1 MRRPH
6 RARRG
11 PARLLALAIAAFL
24 ALLAARAG
32 AEEPE
37 SETHIRQ
44 GVDLRRAGRNGEA
57 LVEFQKAFA
66 LDPSPR
72 ARAQIGLALQALGDW
87 VGAERWLQ
95 EAIEAKDD
103 EWIERYRPVLDGAL
117 ATIGA
122 HLGRLFVETNV
133 ADAEVAVNGATP
145 QPASGA
151 AIRVLAGT
159 VDVVVRAQGYAEARR
174 RIEVAPDGE
183 AHESFRLDPVPV
195 APPLQSVPAIVDTSP
210 HTRNATAGYVLLAT
224 TAVLTGGGV
233 AAWMVHQSEAAVWDD
248 DSVCLVA
255 GAGTREQQCGSY
267 RRGANDALGV
277 EIGAFVAAL
286 ASAGASAWFLWPSRS
301 GSTSASSWCAPS
313 GGSGIACG
321 GRF

>member
-1 MRRPH
+1 MRRAH

-11 PARLLALAIAAFL
+11 PARLLAFALAASF
-24 ALLAARAG
+24 ALLAVRAG
-32 AEEPE
+32 AQESE
-37 SETHIRQ
+37 SETHVRQ
-44 GVDLRRAGRNGEA
+44 GVELRRAGRNGEA

-103 EWIERYRPVLDGAL
+103 EWIARYRPVLDGAL

-122 HLGRLFVETNV
+122 HLGRLFVETNA

-145 QPASGA
+145 QPVSGA

-159 VDVVVRAQGYAEARR
+159 VDVVVRAQGYADARR
-174 RIEVAPDGE
+174 RIEIAPDGE
-183 AHESFRLDPVPV
+183 AHESFQLDAVAM
-195 APPLQSVPAIVDTSP
+195 APPLHQASPMVDSSP
-210 HTRNATAGYVLLAT
+210 HPRNATAGYVLLAA
-224 TAVLTGGGV
+224 TAALTAGGV
-233 AAWMVHQSEAAVWDD
+233 AAWMVHQNDAAVWND
-248 DSVCLVA
+248 DSTCLLA
-255 GAGTREQQCGSY
+255 GAGDRGQQCGSY
-267 RRGANDALGV
+267 RMAANVALGV
-277 EIGAFVAAL
+277 EIGAFVGAA
-286 ASAGASAWFLWPSRS
+286 ASAGASAWFLWPTRS
-301 GSTSASSWCAPS
+301 GGTSASTWCAPS